1 MRIAAGA
8 VCCICMLRRSLCRV
22 MRPSCLVLAVW
33 LAMSVVHAQTNAPGV
48 KPLASGHLEN
58 VFLINNKVFSGGSPH
73 DHKGFAQLKQLG
85 IKTILSVDG
94 GKPDLE
100 MARNYG
106 FRYIHIPMG
115 YDGTTSS
122 NANRLLKAAESS
134 EGPIYVHC
142 HHGKHRGPAAVAVI
156 CQGLGMWK
164 GDEAIAWMKA
174 AGTSL
179 DYPGLFSMAADF
191 AKMSPGEY
199 CNISTNFPEQAT
211 VSGLVDAMVEIDA
224 RWDHLKI
231 VRKAG
236 YAVPKSH
243 PDLVPAKEAIMLVE
257 AYREL
262 RRVKEARDLGAD
274 FLSRLEAAEQEA
286 TAIHSLLKSNEK
298 VDAGLADPLW
308 SKAAQSCAA
317 CHKKYR
323 N

>member
-1 MRIAAGA
+1 MVVLVFSIGACVIYAG
-8 VCCICMLRRSLCRV
+8 
-22 MRPSCLVLAVW
+22 
-33 LAMSVVHAQTNAPGV
+33 TDAPGV
-48 KPLASGHLEN
+48 KQIASDHLKN
-58 VFLINNKVFSGGSPH
+58 VFSINNKVFSGGSPH
-73 DHKGFAQLKQLG
+73 DDKGFAQLKQLG

-100 MARNYG
+100 MARKYG

-122 NANRLLKAAESS
+122 NANRILKAAEGS
-134 EGPIYVHC
+134 EGPVYVHC

-156 CQGLGMWK
+156 CQGLGMWSASE
-164 GDEAIAWMKA
+164 GVAWMKA
-174 AGTSL
+174 AGTSP

-191 AKMSPGEY
+191 RKLDEY
-199 CNISTNFPEQAT
+199 GAIPTNFPEQAT
-211 VSGLVDAMVEIDA
+211 VSGLVDMMVEIDA

-231 VRKAG
+231 VQKAG
-236 YAVPKSH
+236 YAAPKSH
-243 PDLVPAKEAIMLVE
+243 PDLVPAKEAMMLVE

-274 FLSRLEAAEQEA
+274 FLSRLETAEQEA
-286 TAIHSLLKSNEK
+286 AAIHALLKSDEK
-298 VDAGLADPLW
+298 VDAPLANSLW